1 MVDHVGDLTG
11 ALLELRSW
19 RAFDVDEAG
28 RVLAGSDMSGT
39 VQLVELAPDGR
50 VTPLTALPGPCTGR
64 YLPFERT
71 VVVEH
76 DDRGFEN
83 SCLSLL
89 RLDPLPE
96 HPADLADLTPL
107 VGGDEYQHRLLDVLP
122 GRVVYA
128 TNRRNGID
136 FDVIVRNVVTGAEEV
151 VYNAGGYVRQVTV
164 ARDGHRVLL
173 TRPGIPPMSDQLVLV
188 DTAITGDERIQP
200 LTRAEEPARYE
211 RPQWFGDQVLVS
223 TDLGRDHTG
232 VITMNLSGTERRWL
246 VIDDVDLVGRLAPDG
261 LTLLVVRSEDG
272 ADRVLLHDALT
283 GQRRREIALPGTG
296 VVTWPVPDPV
306 FSPGGRYVALSYTA
320 PDTPGDIVLVDIST
334 GTVRTLTDSAGNWS
348 GPALSHPESHR
359 ITAADGERIP
369 CFVYRPAEPNGSAVI
384 ILHGGP
390 ESQAVR
396 SFNPVVQALALA
408 GHTVLVPNVRGST
421 GYGKRWY
428 SLDDGRRRLDVLGDL
443 AALHDALP
451 SLGCDPKRAALWGG
465 SYGGYLV
472 LAGLAFQPER
482 WAAGVDI
489 AGISSLVTF
498 LENTSGYRRA
508 HREREYGSLA
518 RDRDFLH
525 AASPM
530 NRVHEIRAPLLM
542 IHGAQDPRV
551 PLSEAE
557 QLAAALTERG
567 VPCTLLVY
575 EDEGHGLARL
585 PNKLDAYRK
594 ALTFLA
600 DTLS

>member
-1 MVDHVGDLTG
+1 MGDHTG

-39 VQLVELAPDGR
+39 VQLVELAPDGTA
-50 VTPLTALPGPCTGR
+50 TPLTALPGPCTGR

-76 DDRGFEN
+76 DDLGFEN
-83 SCLSLL
+83 SRLSLL

-96 HPADLADLTPL
+96 HPADLVDLTPL
-107 VGGDEYQHRLLDVLP
+107 VGDYEHQYRLLDVLP

-128 TNRRNGID
+128 TNRRNGVD
-136 FDVIVRNVVTGAEEV
+136 FDVVVRNVVTGSEEV
-151 VYNAGGYVRQVTV
+151 VYDAGGYVRQVTV
-164 ARDGHRVLL
+164 ARDGRRVLL

-188 DTAITGDERIQP
+188 DGTMPGDDRVRA

-211 RPQWFGDQVLVS
+211 RPQWCGDRVLVS
-223 TDLGRDHTG
+223 TDVGRDRTG
-232 VITMNLSGTERRWL
+232 VVTMDLTGNERRWL
-246 VIDDVDLVGRLAPDG
+246 VTDDVDLVGRLAPDG
-261 LTLLVVRSEDG
+261 RTLLVVRSEDG
-272 ADRVLLHDALT
+272 ADRVLLYDALT
-283 GQRRREIALPGTG
+283 GERRGEIALPGTG
-296 VVTWPVPDPV
+296 VVTWPAPDPV

-320 PDTPGDIVLVDIST
+320 PDTPGDIVLVDLST
-334 GTVRTLTDSAGNWS
+334 GTARTLTDSAGAWS
-348 GPALSHPESHR
+348 GPPLSHPESHR
-359 ITAADGERIP
+359 IPTADGERVP
-369 CFVYRPAEPNGSAVI
+369 CFVYRPTEPDGSAVI

-396 SFNPVVQALALA
+396 SFNPVVQALVAT

-428 SLDDGRRRLDVLGDL
+428 SLDDGRRRLDAVGDL

-451 SLGCDPKRAALWGG
+451 SLGCDPARAALWGG

-508 HREREYGSLA
+508 HREREYGSLTH
-518 RDRDFLH
+518 DRDFLH
-525 AASPM
+525 EASPM
-530 NRVHEIRAPLLM
+530 NRVHEIRAPLM
-542 IHGAQDPRV
+542 VIHGARDPRV
-551 PLSEAE
+551 PVSEAE

-567 VPCTLLVY
+567 VRCDLIVY

-594 ALTFLA
+594 ALAFLA
-600 DTLS
+600 DALG